1 MAEFGAGRPSASNA
15 GHRAQR
21 GAIVGRPF
29 FGGPFFGRSK
39 KGASETAK
47 RASKRSCSGFDFS
60 NGNGKIKLDSG
71 IRRNDDQQR
80 ITRT

>member
-1 MAEFGAGRPSASNA
+1 MDNSATSGSNVNHRLGLDAAGTMLVQGGSLVIEGNGNDA
-15 GHRAQR
+15 GNTTER
-21 GAIVGRPF
+21 F
-29 FGGPFFGRSK
+29 
-39 KGASETAK
+39 TTL
-47 RASKRSCSGFDFS
+47 DFS